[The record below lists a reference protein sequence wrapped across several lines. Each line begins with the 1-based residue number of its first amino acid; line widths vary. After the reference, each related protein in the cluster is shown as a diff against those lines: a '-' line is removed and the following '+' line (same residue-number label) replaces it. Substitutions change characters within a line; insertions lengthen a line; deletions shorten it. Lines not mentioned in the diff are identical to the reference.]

1 MITNDEL
8 NLSMKEG
15 ADQQLDLTD
24 KEYAILSEKYMN
36 RKMDYAAAKNDT
48 QGNMVKEMINR
59 EVQADKQY
67 LTKAMDL
74 KTNITS
80 TLTDTNK
87 FGHNPTA
94 KLGAENAEFLSSI
107 SKGEIELSFKG
118 KNAGYQMTN
127 GTFMSVDE
135 IQSQLID
142 ANKLDETARKGV
154 KAIIDDSIRQAQDVL
169 PGQNSKFNYQKEFNN
184 IKNKIVNNSNLNS
197 LVNDRIFGNRVFKE
211 DLTSAISLGT
221 YEQMGLTQDQVFGL
235 DPTKD
240 GNISNEDALAI
251 TAEVMKNQDM
261 LKDYLTEYF
270 TKAVEQNYN
279 NNLSEDVKQQKEQDD
294 PYEFMR

>member
-197 LVNDRIFGNRVFKE
+197 LINDRIFGNRVFKE

-240 GNISNEDALAI
+240 GNISNEDAVAFA
-251 TAEVMKNQDM
+251 AEVMKNQDM

>member
-36 RKMDYAAAKNDT
+36 RKMDSAAKNDT

-59 EVQADKQY
+59 ELQADKQY

-154 KAIIDDSIRQAQDVL
+154 KAIIDDSIRQAQDIL
-169 PGQNSKFNYQKEFNN
+169 PGQNPKFNYQKEFNN
-184 IKNKIVNNSNLNS
+184 IKNKIINNSNLNS
-197 LVNDRIFGNRVFKE
+197 LANDRIFGNRVFKE

>member
-24 KEYAILSEKYMN
+24 KEYATLSEKYMN
-36 RKMDYAAAKNDT
+36 RKTDYAAAKSDT
-48 QGNMVKEMINR
+48 QGNMVKEMIKR
-59 EVQADKQY
+59 EVDADKQY

-94 KLGAENAEFLSSI
+94 KLGSENAEFLSSI

-154 KAIIDDSIRQAQDVL
+154 KAIIDDSIRQAQDIL

-197 LVNDRIFGNRVFKE
+197 LANDKIFGNRVFKE

-221 YEQMGLTQDQVFGL
+221 YEKMGLTQDQVFGL

-251 TAEVMKNQDM
+251 TAEIMKNQDM

-279 NNLSEDVKQQKEQDD
+279 NNLNEDVKEEKKQND

>member
-1 MITNDEL
+1 MITNNEL

-154 KAIIDDSIRQAQDVL
+154 KAIIDDSIRQAQDIL
-169 PGQNSKFNYQKEFNN
+169 PGQNPKFNYQKEFNN
-184 IKNKIVNNSNLNS
+184 IKNKIINNSNLNS
-197 LVNDRIFGNRVFKE
+197 LANDRIFGNRVFKE

>member
-169 PGQNSKFNYQKEFNN
+169 PVKTLSLI
-184 IKNKIVNNSNLNS
+184 IKKNL
-197 LVNDRIFGNRVFKE
+197 I
-211 DLTSAISLGT
+211 I
-221 YEQMGLTQDQVFGL
+221 
-235 DPTKD
+235 
-240 GNISNEDALAI
+240 
-251 TAEVMKNQDM
+251 
-261 LKDYLTEYF
+261 
-270 TKAVEQNYN
+270 
-279 NNLSEDVKQQKEQDD
+279 
-294 PYEFMR
+294 

>member
-1 MITNDEL
+1 
-8 NLSMKEG
+8 
-15 ADQQLDLTD
+15 
-24 KEYAILSEKYMN
+24 
-36 RKMDYAAAKNDT
+36 
-48 QGNMVKEMINR
+48 
-59 EVQADKQY
+59 
-67 LTKAMDL
+67 
-74 KTNITS
+74 
-80 TLTDTNK
+80 
-87 FGHNPTA
+87 
-94 KLGAENAEFLSSI
+94 
-107 SKGEIELSFKG
+107 
-118 KNAGYQMTN
+118 MTN

-154 KAIIDDSIRQAQDVL
+154 KAIIDDSIRQAQDIL

-197 LVNDRIFGNRVFKE
+197 LANDKIFGNRVFKE

-221 YEQMGLTQDQVFGL
+221 YEKMGLTQDQVFGL

-251 TAEVMKNQDM
+251 TAEIMKNQDM

-279 NNLSEDVKQQKEQDD
+279 NNLNEDVKEEKKQND

>member
-127 GTFMSVDE
+127 GTFMSIDE

-169 PGQNSKFNYQKEFNN
+169 PGQNYKFNYQKEFNN

-197 LVNDRIFGNRVFKE
+197 LVNDRIFSNRVFKE

>member
-135 IQSQLID
+135 IQSKLID

-197 LVNDRIFGNRVFKE
+197 LINDRIFGNRVFKE

>member
-184 IKNKIVNNSNLNS
+184 IKNKIINNSNLNS
-197 LVNDRIFGNRVFKE
+197 LANDRIFGNRVFKE

>member
-197 LVNDRIFGNRVFKE
+197 LINDRIFGNRVFKE

-279 NNLSEDVKQQKEQDD
+279 NNLSEDVSNKKNK
-294 PYEFMR
+294 MIHMNL

>member
-48 QGNMVKEMINR
+48 KGNMVKEMINR

-94 KLGAENAEFLSSI
+94 KLGTENAEFLSSI

-127 GTFMSVDE
+127 GTFMSIDE

-251 TAEVMKNQDM
+251 TAEVVKDQDM

>member
-15 ADQQLDLTD
+15 AEQQLDLTD
-24 KEYAILSEKYMN
+24 KEYAILSEKYMK

-59 EVQADKQY
+59 EVQADKKF
-67 LTKAMDL
+67 LTKALDL

-80 TLTDTNK
+80 TLSNARE

-94 KLGAENAEFLSSI
+94 KLGKENAYFLSTI
-107 SKGEIELSFKG
+107 VKDEVELQFKN
-118 KNAGYQMTN
+118 KKAGYVMAN
-127 GTFMSVDE
+127 GNFMSLDE

-142 ANKLDETARKGV
+142 ANKLDETAKKGMQ
-154 KAIIDDSIRQAQDVL
+154 AIIDDSIRQAQDVL

-184 IKNKIVNNSNLNS
+184 IKNKIVNVSNLNS

-211 DLTSAISLGT
+211 DLTSAITLGT
-221 YEQMGLTQDQVFGL
+221 YKNMGLTEDQVFGL

-240 GNISNEDALAI
+240 GNISTEDAVVITSEIMKNEDL
-251 TAEVMKNQDM
+251 
-261 LKDYLTEYF
+261 LKDYLAEYF

-279 NNLSEDVKQQKEQDD
+279 NNLSEDVKQND

>member
-142 ANKLDETARKGV
+142 AYKLDETARKGV

-197 LVNDRIFGNRVFKE
+197 LINDRIFGNRVFKE

>member
-36 RKMDYAAAKNDT
+36 RKMDYAPAKNDT

-197 LVNDRIFGNRVFKE
+197 LANDRIFGNRVFKE

-261 LKDYLTEYF
+261 LKDYLTVYF

>member
-1 MITNDEL
+1 
-8 NLSMKEG
+8 
-15 ADQQLDLTD
+15 
-24 KEYAILSEKYMN
+24 
-36 RKMDYAAAKNDT
+36 
-48 QGNMVKEMINR
+48 MINR

-94 KLGAENAEFLSSI
+94 KLGTENAEFLSSI

-118 KNAGYQMTN
+118 KNAGYQITN
-127 GTFMSVDE
+127 GTFMSIDE

-251 TAEVMKNQDM
+251 TAEVVKDQDM

-279 NNLSEDVKQQKEQDD
+279 NNLSEDVKQSNSERYPLWK
-294 PYEFMR
+294 

>member
-1 MITNDEL
+1 MKGDGLTLIKLGLTNDEL

-15 ADQQLDLTD
+15 ADKQLDLTD

-48 QGNMVKEMINR
+48 KGNMVKEMINR

-94 KLGAENAEFLSSI
+94 KLGTENAEFLSSI

-127 GTFMSVDE
+127 GTFMSIDE
-135 IQSQLID
+135 IQYQLID

-235 DPTKD
+235 DQTKD

-251 TAEVMKNQDM
+251 TAEVVKDQDM

-279 NNLSEDVKQQKEQDD
+279 NNLS
-294 PYEFMR
+294 

>member
-197 LVNDRIFGNRVFKE
+197 LINDRIFGNRVFKE

>member
-154 KAIIDDSIRQAQDVL
+154 KAIIDDSIRQAQDIL
-169 PGQNSKFNYQKEFNN
+169 PGQNPKFNYQKEFNN
-184 IKNKIVNNSNLNS
+184 IKNKIINNSNLNS
-197 LVNDRIFGNRVFKE
+197 LANDRIFGNRVFKE

>member
-24 KEYAILSEKYMN
+24 KEYATLSEKYMN

-154 KAIIDDSIRQAQDVL
+154 KAIIDDSIRQAQDIL

-197 LVNDRIFGNRVFKE
+197 LANDKIFGNRVFKE

-221 YEQMGLTQDQVFGL
+221 YEKMGLTQDQVFGL

>member
-197 LVNDRIFGNRVFKE
+197 LANDRIFGNRVFKE

>member
-127 GTFMSVDE
+127 GTFMSIDE

>member
-1 MITNDEL
+1 
-8 NLSMKEG
+8 
-15 ADQQLDLTD
+15 
-24 KEYAILSEKYMN
+24 
-36 RKMDYAAAKNDT
+36 
-48 QGNMVKEMINR
+48 
-59 EVQADKQY
+59 
-67 LTKAMDL
+67 
-74 KTNITS
+74 
-80 TLTDTNK
+80 
-87 FGHNPTA
+87 
-94 KLGAENAEFLSSI
+94 
-107 SKGEIELSFKG
+107 
-118 KNAGYQMTN
+118 MTN
-127 GTFMSVDE
+127 GTFMSIDE

-251 TAEVMKNQDM
+251 TAEVVKDQDM

>member
-154 KAIIDDSIRQAQDVL
+154 KAIIDDSIRQAQDIL
-169 PGQNSKFNYQKEFNN
+169 PGQNPKFNYQKEFNN

-197 LVNDRIFGNRVFKE
+197 LANDRIFGNRVFKE
-211 DLTSAISLGT
+211 DITSAISLGT